1 MTKQRDTKTDLIR
14 VGMEL
19 IGSQGYTATGIGAVL
34 AQAGVPKGSFY
45 HHFESKEDFG
55 LAIIEAF
62 TERFLARLE
71 VFLADE
77 TLTPL
82 NRLRVFLEK
91 GLAQLESHQFTTGCL
106 VGDLAQELAAQNERL
121 RARLDAVLRSW
132 SERFAACLRQAQQAG
147 ELPASLDPDM
157 IAGLILS
164 GWEGTVLRSKVM
176 KSPQPVRE
184 FIDILFTMVLKSP

>member
-82 NRLRVFLEK
+82 NRLRFFLEK

-147 ELPASLDPDM
+147 ELPASLDPDQV
-157 IAGLILS
+157 AGLILS
-164 GWEGTVLRSKVM
+164 GWEGAVLRSKVM

>member
-147 ELPASLDPDM
+147 ELPASLDPDQV
-157 IAGLILS
+157 AGLILS
-164 GWEGTVLRSKVM
+164 GWEGAVLRSKVM